1 MSYDLL
7 NASRLGQYAGFVT
20 RLIAWIIDQLV
31 IVGFSFITGWIAS
44 FVLDILAFDNQVY
57 EITVAIILIIVNFAF
72 LLFYFIGLWMIS
84 GQTLGKSIMG
94 LRIVRAD
101 GARLKLRN
109 AILRFIGY
117 PISSLLLF
125 LGYLMVLVDRRRQA
139 LHDKIGGTIVV
150 YSESSEEKARNEE
163 MLRRYISRRTPSA
176 QGNG

>member
-7 NASRLGQYAGFVT
+7 NTSRLGQYAGFVT

-31 IVGFSFITGWIAS
+31 VAGFTFISGWIAS
-44 FVLDILAFDNQVY
+44 FVLDTLPFDNQVY
-57 EITVAIILIIVNFAF
+57 ELTVALILVIVNFAF

-101 GARLKLRN
+101 GERLKLRN

-117 PISSLLLF
+117 PISGMLLF

-150 YSESSEEKARNEE
+150 YSETSEEKARNEE
-163 MLRRYISRRTPSA
+163 MLRRYIKRRGATS
-176 QGNG
+176 QEIG

>member
-7 NASRLGQYAGFVT
+7 NTSRLGQYAGFVS

-31 IVGFSFITGWIAS
+31 VVGFTFITGWIAS
-44 FVLDILAFDNQVY
+44 FVLDTLAFDNQVY
-57 EITVAIILIIVNFAF
+57 ELTVALILVIVNFAF
-72 LLFYFIGLWMIS
+72 FLFYFIGLWMIS

-101 GARLKLRN
+101 GERLKLRN

-117 PISSLLLF
+117 PISGMLLF
-125 LGYLMVLVDRRRQA
+125 LGYLMVLIDRRRQA

-150 YSESSEEKARNEE
+150 YSETSEEKARNED
-163 MLRRYISRRTPSA
+163 MLRRYISRRGTSA
-176 QGNG
+176 QGTG